1 MNEKVKFW
9 QYPEVCLC
17 LKITNFPLF
26 VKVPS
31 TVPAKDMYVL
41 KWIRSETHF
50 VVKISVPRETQYLNV
65 NVSQKEKTTFS
76 FEVFH
81 IFHEQRLS
89 PPPIYVLALS
99 HCTKN
104 TCRFL
109 TKLSPFTMLIL
120 KDTEEKYHETMAHL
134 LNCLLVSS
142 THKPASISS
151 NFQAMGESKIFLRT
165 LH

>member
-1 MNEKVKFW
+1 MDEKVKFW
-9 QYPEVCLC
+9 QHPEVCLC
-17 LKITNFPLF
+17 LRITNFPLF

-50 VVKISVPRETQYLNV
+50 VVKISVPRETQYLYV

-81 IFHEQRLS
+81 IFHEQRLP

-109 TKLSPFTMLIL
+109 TKLSPFTMLIFKRYGRKISTFL
-120 KDTEEKYHETMAHL
+120 EKEL
-134 LNCLLVSS
+134 VLLVDRSLS
-142 THKPASISS
+142 RDNGTLAELPAS
-151 NFQAMGESKIFLRT
+151 
-165 LH
+165 